1 MSDGTFD
8 LGLMCK
14 FILGI
19 GRPYVTEDAATKLKL
34 YKYQGGD
41 SGFLYK
47 WMYNPLSLKIVEN
60 YVPEWLA

>member
-19 GRPYVTEDAATKLKL
+19 GRPYVSEDAAKKLKL
-34 YKYQGGD
+34 YKY
-41 SGFLYK
+41 
-47 WMYNPLSLKIVEN
+47 
-60 YVPEWLA
+60 